1 MKLLTVILGT
11 FFMINPLTATLVAGQ
26 DTNLHSTLI
35 ENLKNRDQQIKKLLD
50 GHEGSQITGEKKEQ
64 LIDLINNTIDFK
76 EMGKL
81 ALADEINSFSEAE
94 LTEFYQLFSTMI
106 RQNSVKNLDIYKASI
121 QYEGVREETNGHLIV
136 QTVSSL
142 DNVSTPVYYTY
153 VNTNEGWVVADFAI
167 DNASTAMSYQRS
179 FSRLIS
185 KRGVEGL
192 LKVLRKKA
200 EPSK

>member
-1 MKLLTVILGT
+1 MKRIIHLIY
-11 FFMINPLTATLVAGQ
+11 LVLFVLMANSSALFAQ
-26 DTNLHSTLI
+26 NESLHQELI
-35 ENLKNRDQQIKKLLD
+35 QQLKGRDRQIKDLLKD
-50 GHEGSQITGEKKEQ
+50 QEGDQLSDEMKEQ
-64 LIDLINNTIDFK
+64 LMNLINNTIDFM
-76 EMGKL
+76 EMGKM
-81 ALADEINSFSEAE
+81 ALADQINLFSEVE
-94 LTEFYQLFSTMI
+94 LNEFYELFASMI
-106 RQNSVKNLDIYKASI
+106 RANSVKNLDIYRATI
-121 QYEGVREETNGHLIV
+121 EYEGVKEETDKQLIV

-153 VNTNEGWVVADFAI
+153 VSTNKGWVIADFAI

-200 EPSK
+200 DQTQ